1 MHVDDMIGWEDNVR
15 SSKVFKQNT
24 IKNFD
29 EVDFKVNN
37 SKELERKNGHS
48 QMETDKTYAKQYLSK
63 EDTKSAILALSP
75 KQPRE
80 RYCNMKQQSST

>member
-1 MHVDDMIGWEDNVR
+1 MCGPQKYLSR
-15 SSKVFKQNT
+15 TPSKILMKL
-24 IKNFD
+24 ISKLH
-29 EVDFKVNN
+29 N

-48 QMETDKTYAKQYLSK
+48 QMETDKTYVKEYLSK

-80 RYCNMKQQSST
+80 GYCSMKQQPST